1 MDQNEFDVMYRVE
14 DTLWWY
20 RGMQTITRELIERHC
35 PRRAGLHIL
44 DAGCGTG
51 AGMGWLADYGCV
63 TGIDFSA
70 RALAFARQRGHARM
84 AQASIVQLP
93 FPSATFDLVTSF
105 DVILMLSVAEC
116 QAALHEFARIL
127 KPGGIAI
134 VRVAAYD
141 WLRGS
146 HDVHWDVQH
155 RYTAGE
161 LRVMLAKT
169 GLNIAQISYANM
181 WLFPIAA
188 AKRMSERILPVKAE
202 SDSAIDPGALNGV
215 LTRVL
220 SSEAVL
226 MRWMNLPFG
235 LSVMAVARKN

>member
-1 MDQNEFDVMYRVE
+1 M
-14 DTLWWY
+14 
-20 RGMQTITRELIERHC
+20 
-35 PRRAGLHIL
+35 
-44 DAGCGTG
+44 
-51 AGMGWLADYGCV
+51 
-63 TGIDFSA
+63 
-70 RALAFARQRGHARM
+70 
-84 AQASIVQLP
+84 
-93 FPSATFDLVTSF
+93 
-105 DVILMLSVAEC
+105 
-116 QAALHEFARIL
+116 
-127 KPGGIAI
+127 
-134 VRVAAYD
+134 RVAAYD